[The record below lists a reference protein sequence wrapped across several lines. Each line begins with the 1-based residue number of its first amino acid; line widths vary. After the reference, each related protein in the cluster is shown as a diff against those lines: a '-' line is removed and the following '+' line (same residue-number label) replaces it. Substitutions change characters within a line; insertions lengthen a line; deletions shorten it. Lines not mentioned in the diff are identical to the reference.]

1 MVRQRKGGAGA
12 DGAYGAFAH
21 KQLALVGQGLQLHFG
36 AALHLLRLEGAVV
49 VEVLLR

>member
-1 MVRQRKGGAGA
+1 
-12 DGAYGAFAH
+12 
-21 KQLALVGQGLQLHFG
+21 LVGQGLQLHFG